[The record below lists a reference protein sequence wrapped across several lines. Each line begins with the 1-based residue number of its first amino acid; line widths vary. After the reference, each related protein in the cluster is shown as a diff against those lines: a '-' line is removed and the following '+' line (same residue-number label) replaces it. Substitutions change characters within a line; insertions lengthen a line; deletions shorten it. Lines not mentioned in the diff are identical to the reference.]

1 MVSPGKHSFL
11 STLNYLN
18 NKIIILENAKPG
30 KDIYFNRELS
40 WLSFNYRVLQEAKDK
55 NVPLLER
62 LKFLAIYSSNLDE
75 FFRVRV
81 ASLRGLLALKT
92 RTQKKL
98 QFDPQELLDEIKQKV
113 NNQQDEFGRIYREEI
128 LPELK
133 RNNIYIVDD
142 KFFPKSSKKYL
153 ESYFSDKAVP
163 FIKTFL
169 FDKAGHSTFLQNKAL
184 YFAVCLTEKDRSDRK
199 SKDANT
205 EYEYAIVEIP
215 SDKLGRFITLPV
227 INGKNYVM
235 FLDDV
240 IKLFLPEIFPSH
252 KIVSCYSIKL
262 TRDAELYIDDEFTGN
277 LLAKIKKGL
286 SKRKSGVPSR
296 FLYDNKMPKSF
307 LRFLRDRLNLK
318 KDDLIEGGRYHNF
331 NDFFS
336 FPNFNLTKL
345 EYDHLPSIVSV
356 DFDKH
361 KSVFDAI
368 SEKDVLL
375 SFPYQSYEYVL
386 KFLEDAAKD
395 PDVKSIHIT
404 LYRVA
409 SESQVI
415 GSLLKAVEN
424 GKKVTAFVEVK
435 ARFDEEANFS
445 SGEALQNGG
454 VKVLYSFPGLKVHS
468 KICAVERIEKK
479 KTNFYTYL
487 GTGNFNEKTARIYC
501 DHALFTKDKQ
511 IGKDVKNVFKFL
523 LNKNDDQSF
532 DKLLVAPFNLR
543 STFTQLIDNEIKN
556 AGDGKKAEIT
566 IKLNSLEDRK
576 MIRKLYEASQAGV
589 RIKIIVR
596 GICCLIPGKKGL
608 SEKISA
614 VSIVDRFL
622 EHARIYVFH
631 NNSDKLM
638 YVASADWMRRNLSR
652 RVEVGFPILDNKI
665 KSLLLRVIDLQW
677 IDNTKARKIDT
688 AQRDNYKTSKRKKS
702 IRSQYEIYNYIK
714 NFNTD

>member
-1 MVSPGKHSFL
+1 MINQTKLYETVFF
-11 STLNYLN
+11 
-18 NKIIILENAKPG
+18 
-30 KDIYFNRELS
+30 DRELS

-81 ASLRGLLALKT
+81 ASLRSLLVLKT
-92 RTQKKL
+92 KTQKKL
-98 QFDPQELLDEIKQKV
+98 RFDPQKLIDEIKQIVSK
-113 NNQQDEFGRIYREEI
+113 QQEEFGRIYREEI

-133 RNNIYIVDD
+133 KNNIYIVND
-142 KFFPKSSKKYL
+142 KNFPKSSKKFL
-153 ESYFSDKAVP
+153 QSYFSDKVVP
-163 FIKTFL
+163 FIHTL
-169 FDKAGHSTFLQNKAL
+169 LLDKDKHSTFLHNKAL
-184 YFAVCLTEKDRSDRK
+184 YFAVCLTEKDKSDIK
-199 SKDANT
+199 NKNANVK
-205 EYEYAIVEIP
+205 YKYAIVEIP
-215 SDKLGRFITLPV
+215 SEKLGRFITLPS
-227 INGKNYVM
+227 NNAKNYVM

-240 IKLFLPEIFPSH
+240 IKLFLPDIFSSH
-252 KIVSCYSIKL
+252 KIESAYSIKL

-286 SKRKSGVPSR
+286 SKRKTGVPSR

-307 LRFLRDRLNLK
+307 LKFLRETLNLK

-345 EYDHLPSIVSV
+345 EYEPLPPIVSK

-361 KSVFDAI
+361 NSVFDAI

-375 SFPYQSYEYVL
+375 SFPYQSYGYVL
-386 KFLEDAAKD
+386 KFLEEAAND
-395 PDVKSIHIT
+395 PNVKTIKIT

-409 SESQVI
+409 SDSLVI
-415 GSLLKAVEN
+415 RSLIKAVEN

-435 ARFDEEANFS
+435 ARFDEESNFS

-468 KICAVERIEKK
+468 KLCVVERVEKG

-487 GTGNFNEKTARIYC
+487 GTGNFNEKTARIYS

-511 IGKDVKNVFKFL
+511 IAKDAINVFKFL
-523 LNKNDDQSF
+523 LNKDDEQSF
-532 DKLLVAPFNLR
+532 EKLLVAPFNLR
-543 STFTQLIDNEIKN
+543 STFVQLIDNEIKN
-556 AGDGKKAEIT
+556 AKEGKKAEII
-566 IKLNSLEDRK
+566 IKLNSIEDRK
-576 MIRKLYEASQAGV
+576 MIKKLYEASQAGV
-589 RIKIIVR
+589 KIRIIVR

-608 SEKISA
+608 SEKTQAI
-614 VSIVDRFL
+614 SIVDRFL

-631 NNSDKLM
+631 SGGEKLM

-652 RVEVGFPILDNKI
+652 RLEIAFPILDKKI
-665 KSLLLRVIDLQW
+665 KSQLLKLIERQW
-677 IDNTKARKIDT
+677 SDNTKARVIDES
-688 AQRDNYKTSKRKKS
+688 QKNGYKTSKSKKK
-702 IRSQYEIYNYIK
+702 IRSQYEIYEFIRSLN
-714 NFNTD
+714 

>member
-1 MVSPGKHSFL
+1 MEKV
-11 STLNYLN
+11 
-18 NKIIILENAKPG
+18 KPN
-30 KDIYFNRELS
+30 KDIFFNRELS
-40 WLSFNYRVLQEAKDK
+40 WLSFNYRVLQEAKDT

-81 ASLRGLLALKT
+81 ASLRSLLALKT
-92 RTQKKL
+92 KTQKKL
-98 QFDPQELLDEIKQKV
+98 QFDPQKLLDDIKQKV
-113 NNQQDEFGRIYREEI
+113 NKQQDEFGSIYRNEI

-133 RNNIYIVDD
+133 KNNIYIVDD
-142 KFFPKSSKKYL
+142 KNFPKSSKKYL
-153 ESYFSDKAVP
+153 QSYFSDKVIP
-163 FIKTFL
+163 FIETFL
-169 FDKAGHSTFLQNKAL
+169 PDKAEHSTFLQNKAL
-184 YFAVCLTEKDRSDRK
+184 YFAVCLTKKDQPGILD
-199 SKDANT
+199 DNVDV
-205 EYEYAIVEIP
+205 ENEYAIVEIP
-215 SDKLGRFITLPV
+215 SDKLGRFITLPA
-227 INGKNYVM
+227 IKRNNYVM

-240 IKLFLPEIFPSH
+240 IKLFLPDIFPSH

-286 SKRKSGVPSR
+286 SKRKTGIPSR

-307 LRFLRDRLNLK
+307 LKFLRETLNLK
-318 KDDLIEGGRYHNF
+318 KDDLIVGGRYHNF
-331 NDFFS
+331 NDFFG
-336 FPNFNLTKL
+336 FPNFNLSNL
-345 EYDHLPSIVSV
+345 DYEPLPPIVSK

-361 KSVFDAI
+361 DSIFDAI

-375 SFPYQSYEYVL
+375 SFPYQSYGYVL
-386 KFLEDAAKD
+386 KFLEEAANN
-395 PDVKSIHIT
+395 PDVKSIEIT

-409 SESQVI
+409 SESLVI
-415 GSLLKAVEN
+415 RSLLKAVEN

-435 ARFDEEANFS
+435 ARFDEESNFS
-445 SGEALQNGG
+445 SGEVLQNGG
-454 VKVLYSFPGLKVHS
+454 VNVLYSFPGLKVHS
-468 KICAVERIEKK
+468 KLCVVERVEKG

-511 IGKDVKNVFKFL
+511 IAKDAKNVFKFL
-523 LNKNDDQSF
+523 LNKDDEQSF

-543 STFTQLIDNEIKN
+543 STFVQLIDSEIKN
-556 AGDGKKAEIT
+556 ASDGKKAEIT
-566 IKLNSLEDRK
+566 IKLNSLEDKK
-576 MIRKLYEASQAGV
+576 MIKKLYEASQAGV

-608 SEKISA
+608 SEKISV

-631 NNSDKLM
+631 NNGDKLM

-652 RVEVGFPILDNKI
+652 RIEVGFPILDNII
-665 KSLLLRVIDLQW
+665 KSFLLKVMELQW
-677 IDNTKARKIDT
+677 IDNTKARKIDI
-688 AQRDNYKTSKRKKS
+688 AQKDNYRNSRRKKK

-714 NFNTD
+714 NNNSG

>member
-1 MVSPGKHSFL
+1 
-11 STLNYLN
+11 
-18 NKIIILENAKPG
+18 LEKVKPNTE
-30 KDIYFNRELS
+30 IFFNRELS
-40 WLSFNYRVLQEAKDK
+40 WLSFNYRVLQEAKDI

-81 ASLRGLLALKT
+81 ASLRSLLALKSK
-92 RTQKKL
+92 TQKKL
-98 QFDPQELLDEIKQKV
+98 QFDPQKLLDDIKQTV
-113 NNQQDEFGRIYREEI
+113 NKQQDEFGRIYRAEI

-133 RNNIYIVDD
+133 KNNIHIVDD
-142 KFFPKSSKKYL
+142 KNFPKSSKKYL
-153 ESYFSDKAVP
+153 QTYFSDKVVP
-163 FIKTFL
+163 FIQTLMLEK
-169 FDKAGHSTFLQNKAL
+169 DKHSTFLQNKAL
-184 YFAVCLTEKDRSDRK
+184 YFALCLTKKNQSNGNGE
-199 SKDANT
+199 NVNI

-215 SDKLGRFITLPV
+215 SGKLGRFITLPA
-227 INGKNYVM
+227 IRRKNYVT
-235 FLDDV
+235 FIDDV
-240 IKLFLPEIFPSH
+240 IKLFLPDIFPSH

-286 SKRKSGVPSR
+286 SKRKTGVPSR

-307 LRFLRDRLNLK
+307 LKFLRDTLNLK

-336 FPNFNLTKL
+336 FPNFNLSNL
-345 EYDHLPSIVSV
+345 DYDPLPPIVSK

-361 KSVFDAI
+361 DSVFDAI
-368 SEKDVLL
+368 SEKDQLL
-375 SFPYQSYEYVL
+375 SFPYQSYGYVL
-386 KFLEDAAKD
+386 KFLEEAAND
-395 PDVKSIHIT
+395 PDVKSIEIT
-404 LYRVA
+404 LYRIA
-409 SESQVI
+409 SESLVI
-415 GSLLKAVEN
+415 HSLLKAVEN
-424 GKKVTAFVEVK
+424 AKKVTAFVEVK
-435 ARFDEEANFS
+435 ARFDEESNFS
-445 SGEALQNGG
+445 SGKALQNSG
-454 VKVLYSFPGLKVHS
+454 VNVLYSFPGLKVHS
-468 KICAVERIEKK
+468 KLCIVERVEKG

-487 GTGNFNEKTARIYC
+487 GTGNFNEKTARVYC

-511 IGKDVKNVFKFL
+511 IAKDAKNVFKFL
-523 LNKNDDQSF
+523 LNKDDEQSF

-543 STFTQLIDNEIKN
+543 STFVQLIDSEIKN
-556 AGDGKKAEIT
+556 ASDGKKAEIT

-576 MIRKLYEASQAGV
+576 MIKKLYEASQAGV

-608 SEKISA
+608 SEKISV

-631 NNSDKLM
+631 NNGNKLM

-652 RVEVGFPILDNKI
+652 RIEVGFPILDKKI
-665 KSLLLRVIDLQW
+665 KSFLLKVIELQW
-677 IDNTKARKIDT
+677 IDNMKSRKIDI
-688 AQRDNYKTSKRKKS
+688 AQKDNYRTSRRKKK

-714 NFNTD
+714 NNNTG

>member
-1 MVSPGKHSFL
+1 M
-11 STLNYLN
+11 NQ
-18 NKIIILENAKPG
+18 NKLYKP
-30 KDIYFNRELS
+30 DFFNRELS

-81 ASLRGLLALKT
+81 ASLRSLLALKT
-92 RTQKKL
+92 KTQKKL
-98 QFDPQELLDEIKQKV
+98 RFDPQKLLDEIKHIVSK
-113 NNQQDEFGRIYREEI
+113 QQEEFGKIYREDI
-128 LPELK
+128 LRELK
-133 RNNIYIVDD
+133 KNNINIVDD
-142 KFFPKSSKKYL
+142 KNFPKSSKKYL
-153 ESYFSDKAVP
+153 QSYFSDKVVP
-163 FIKTFL
+163 FIHTL
-169 FDKAGHSTFLQNKAL
+169 LLDKDKHSTFLHNKAL
-184 YFAVCLTEKDRSDRK
+184 YFAVCLTDKNQSGIK
-199 SKDANT
+199 NKNANT
-205 EYEYAIVEIP
+205 EFEYAIVEIP
-215 SDKLGRFITLPV
+215 SEKLGRFITLPT
-227 INGKNYVM
+227 NNDKNYVM

-240 IKLFLPEIFPSH
+240 IKLFLPDIFPSH
-252 KIVSCYSIKL
+252 KIDSCYSIKL

-286 SKRKSGVPSR
+286 SKRKTGVPSR
-296 FLYDNKMPKSF
+296 FLYDNKMPESF
-307 LRFLRDRLNLK
+307 LKFLRGTLNLK

-345 EYDHLPSIVSV
+345 EFEPLPPIVSK

-361 KSVFDAI
+361 NSVFDAI

-375 SFPYQSYEYVL
+375 SFPYQSYGYVV
-386 KFLEDAAKD
+386 KFLEEAAND
-395 PDVKSIHIT
+395 PNVKTIKIT

-409 SESQVI
+409 SESLVI
-415 GSLLKAVEN
+415 RSLLKAVEN

-435 ARFDEEANFS
+435 ARFDEESNFS

-468 KICAVERIEKK
+468 KLCVVERVEKG

-511 IGKDVKNVFKFL
+511 IAKDANNVFKFL
-523 LNKNDDQSF
+523 LNKDEEQSF
-532 DKLLVAPFNLR
+532 DKLLVAPFNMR
-543 STFTQLIDNEIKN
+543 STFVSLIDNEIKN
-556 AGDGKKAEIT
+556 SKGGKKAEII
-566 IKLNSLEDRK
+566 IKLNSIEDRK
-576 MIRKLYEASQAGV
+576 MIKKLYEASQAGV
-589 RIKIIVR
+589 KIRLIVR

-608 SEKISA
+608 SENISA
-614 VSIVDRFL
+614 ISIVDRFL

-631 NNSDKLM
+631 NGGEKLM

-652 RVEVGFPILDNKI
+652 RIEVAFPILDKKI
-665 KSLLLRVIDLQW
+665 KAQLLKLIELQW
-677 IDNTKARKIDT
+677 NDNTKARVIDES
-688 AQRDNYKTSKRKKS
+688 QKNEYRTSKSKKK
-702 IRSQYEIYNYIK
+702 IRSQYEIYDYIQEI
-714 NFNTD
+714 NSV